1 MQSQPQE
8 VNSLT
13 RNERHKMTDAKKRS
27 SISMLKSKSPVVEQY
42 RTIRTNLQF
51 SAVEK
56 DIRSMIFTSANPGE
70 GKSTTSINVAA
81 VFAQQGKRILII
93 DADLRKP
100 SVHTNFNMENFLG
113 LTNIITKQNQL
124 QEAIQSSIYPN
135 LDVLTSGPIPPN
147 PSELLGSNGMENLL
161 EEAKM
166 NYDLVILDTPPVN
179 AVTDAQILANMTDGV
194 VLVVSSGSTEIQQAK
209 KAKEL
214 LQKADAKLLGA
225 ILNKKKQKYSDEYY
239 YYGK

>member
-1 MQSQPQE
+1 M
-8 VNSLT
+8 T
-13 RNERHKMTDAKKRS
+13 RNKRHKKTEIKKRS

-56 DIRSMIFTSANPGE
+56 EIKTMIFTSANPGE

-81 VFAQQGKRILII
+81 VFAQQGKRVLII

-100 SVHTNFNMENFLG
+100 SVHTNFNMENYLG
-113 LTNIITKQNQL
+113 LTNIISKQNQL
-124 QEAIQSSIYPN
+124 LDAVQPAIYPN

-147 PSELLGSNGMENLL
+147 PSELLGSNGMVTVLD
-161 EEAKM
+161 EAKL

-179 AVTDAQILANMTDGV
+179 AVTDAQVLASMTDGV
-194 VLVVSSGSTEIQQAK
+194 VLVVSSGSTEIHQAQ

-214 LQKADAKLLGA
+214 LENANAKLLGA
-225 ILNKKKQKYSDEYY
+225 ILNKKKQKYPDEYY

>member
-1 MQSQPQE
+1 M
-8 VNSLT
+8 NSLT
-13 RNERHKMTDAKKRS
+13 RNKRHKMTDVKKRS

-100 SVHTNFNMENFLG
+100 SVHTNFNMENFMG

-214 LQKADAKLLGA
+214 LQNANAKLLGA
-225 ILNKKKQKYSDEYY
+225 ILNKKKQKYADEYY

>member
-1 MQSQPQE
+1 M
-8 VNSLT
+8 NSLT
-13 RNERHKMTDAKKRS
+13 RIKRHKMTEVNKRS

-100 SVHTNFNMENFLG
+100 SVHTNLNMENFLG

-147 PSELLGSNGMENLL
+147 PSELLGSNGMENVL

-214 LQKADAKLLGA
+214 LHNANAKLLGA

>member
-1 MQSQPQE
+1 M
-8 VNSLT
+8 NGLT
-13 RNERHKMTDAKKRS
+13 RIKRHKMTEVNKRS

-100 SVHTNFNMENFLG
+100 SVHMNLNIENFLG
-113 LTNIITKQNQL
+113 LTNIITKQNKL

-147 PSELLGSNGMENLL
+147 PSELLGSNGMENVL

-214 LQKADAKLLGA
+214 LHNANAKLLGA

>member
-1 MQSQPQE
+1 MK
-8 VNSLT
+8 SLT
-13 RNERHKMTDAKKRS
+13 LNKRHKTTEIKKRS
-27 SISMLKSKSPVVEQY
+27 SISMLKSRSPVVEQY

-56 DIRSMIFTSANPGE
+56 DIRTMIFTSANAGE

-81 VFAQQGKRILII
+81 VFSQQGKRILII

-100 SVHTNFNMENFLG
+100 SVHTNFNMENYLG
-113 LTNIITKQNQL
+113 LTNIISKQNQL
-124 QEAIQSSIYPN
+124 LDVVQPSIYPN

-147 PSELLGSNGMENLL
+147 PSELLGSNGMVTVLD
-161 EEAKM
+161 EAKLH
-166 NYDLVILDTPPVN
+166 YDLVILDTPPVN
-179 AVTDAQILANMTDGV
+179 AVTDAQVLASMTDGV
-194 VLVVSSGSTEIQQAK
+194 VLVLSSGSTEIHQAQ

-214 LQKADAKLLGA
+214 LENANAKLLGA
-225 ILNKKKQKYSDEYY
+225 ILNKKKQKYPDEYY

>member
-1 MQSQPQE
+1 M
-8 VNSLT
+8 T
-13 RNERHKMTDAKKRS
+13 RIKRHKMTEVNKRS

-100 SVHTNFNMENFLG
+100 SVHMNLNIENFLG
-113 LTNIITKQNQL
+113 LTNIITKQNKL

-147 PSELLGSNGMENLL
+147 PSELLGSNGMENVL

-214 LQKADAKLLGA
+214 LHNANAKLLGA

>member
-1 MQSQPQE
+1 M
-8 VNSLT
+8 NSLT
-13 RNERHKMTDAKKRS
+13 RIKRHKMTEVNKRS

-100 SVHTNFNMENFLG
+100 SVHTNLNMENFLG

-147 PSELLGSNGMENLL
+147 PSELLGSNGMENVL

-214 LQKADAKLLGA
+214 LHNANAKLLGA
-225 ILNKKKQKYSDEYY
+225 ILNKKKQKYSNEYY

>member
-1 MQSQPQE
+1 M
-8 VNSLT
+8 T

>member
-1 MQSQPQE
+1 
-8 VNSLT
+8 VKSLT
-13 RNERHKMTDAKKRS
+13 RNKRHKKTEIKKRS

-56 DIRSMIFTSANPGE
+56 DIKTMIFTSANPGE

-81 VFAQQGKRILII
+81 VFAQQGKRVLII

-100 SVHTNFNMENFLG
+100 SVHTNFNMENYLG
-113 LTNIITKQNQL
+113 LTNIISKQNQL
-124 QEAIQSSIYPN
+124 LDAVQPAIYPN

-147 PSELLGSNGMENLL
+147 PSELLGSNGMVTVLD
-161 EEAKM
+161 EAKL

-179 AVTDAQILANMTDGV
+179 AVTDAQVLASMTDGV
-194 VLVVSSGSTEIQQAK
+194 VLVVSSGSTEIHQAQ

-214 LQKADAKLLGA
+214 LENANAKLLGA
-225 ILNKKKQKYSDEYY
+225 ILNKKKQKYPDEYY